1 MDGADVL
8 DDLMTLFPTAPKAPK
23 VEESRPVVT
32 LTLEEEILYNAIST
46 DEAHI
51 NDITTNSGLTTA
63 TVSATLMR
71 LEMKRMIR
79 ALPGR
84 RYVRLV

>member
-1 MDGADVL
+1 MRLAL
-8 DDLMTLFPTAPKAPK
+8 PTLVA
-23 VEESRPVVT
+23 
-32 LTLEEEILYNAIST
+32 LL
-46 DEAHI
+46 
-51 NDITTNSGLTTA
+51 A

-71 LEMKRMIR
+71 LEMKRLIR